1 MQLWSQRQV
10 LGAACITIISVVVA
24 ACDLGAGPGEPRLD
38 LRMHTDRLEYSLSCD
53 LAVQVA
59 LVNVGV
65 QSVYTWSPSFNRR
78 LEIRRNGEWHDL
90 GAWYGIVLGGP
101 RFLVPIP
108 PGDSMVAELPLGSSI
123 IQGPGTYRFAFT
135 VYRDPAQNELL
146 PVALRVSNAF
156 ELVD

>member
-1 MQLWSQRQV
+1 MELWNQRQV
-10 LGAACITIISVVVA
+10 FGGACITIISVVVA
-24 ACDLGAGPGEPRLD
+24 ACDVGAGPGEPWPD
-38 LRMHTDRLEYSLSCD
+38 LRIETDRLEYSLSSD
-53 LAVQVA
+53 LAVHVA

-65 QSVYTWSPSFNRR
+65 ESVYTWSPSFNRR

-90 GAWYGIVLGGP
+90 GAWYLILTGGF
-101 RFLVPIP
+101 FLVPIP
-108 PGDSMVAELPLGSSI
+108 PGDSLPAELPLGSSI

-135 VYRDPAQNELL
+135 VYRDPALNELL